1 MDKYEYIVNL
11 AEKTAKRVSQNRE
24 SWMKFLTS
32 AARIYKYPFKEQL
45 LIYAQNPDA
54 TACASIEI
62 WNKRMNCWVNKGSS
76 GIALPDDTA
85 TYGHKLKYVF
95 DVSNVHAV
103 KPNGRY
109 PKAWKLREEHKS
121 DVLHRLEQI
130 YGSTDSTKPFEE
142 RIIEIS
148 DQLAADAYTE
158 LQIDYPD
165 LQDRIGFDKL
175 SEQDFALCLKKLISE
190 SVSFTILSACEIEI
204 SDHEF
209 SFDYINQF
217 VSIKTLSVLG
227 TKINDS
233 ARGVLAEIGKTVR
246 IYDKLREKEQEKEI
260 SKKELA
266 NAPQPRYNALK
277 RESEK
282 ELQNNQEIEIQSKK
296 EDAAHETDIRK
307 ERGLSDSEPDSE
319 RGTGGNADEVRYD
332 AEELLTG
339 TPERDLSGHD
349 TGGRAESTL
358 SGDTGAGRA
367 ENGSP
372 ERTDGESRGS
382 ERGTES
388 SRSDEVGSEDEQH
401 QTFSG
406 GDRADGTD
414 LQLENDIQE
423 EEIPEPDSGEHSLSG
438 SFFPKLSE
446 TEQGEDLQRGILCS
460 DEFLKHKRPE
470 IAGYFQIEQDAKIQ
484 ADYLRNSFRMEEYT
498 EFNIGEMRGGYRAD
512 EDGIT
517 LWKGN
522 YLTRE
527 AESRLSWEEARFLVN
542 SYMEDGVYL
551 LPGETAERIETAGM
565 YQQLDLFSMFT
576 EQAGNLAMK
585 QAETVTPIR
594 SETKIPPEQIADILR
609 SGGGRDNSRK
619 RIYTKYQQGKTPE
632 EMAAFLQKE
641 YGTTGKGFEFDGK
654 QLAVWFNEDG
664 MRVGYGT
671 STERPVLQMNWQE
684 VEAKIR
690 SQVVNGTYMGANEAY
705 LTDEAE
711 RDRIAGHLFFFF
723 RDGMGELN
731 LWKIIR
737 TAGGAW
743 AKSRKLSGGS
753 CKNDRI
759 PFYKR
764 RS

>member
-1 MDKYEYIVNL
+1 MIRICGSCVRSIKKTVL
-11 AEKTAKRVSQNRE
+11 AQLEKTYGETDKNSSFEQRIMEISNR
-24 SWMKFLTS
+24 
-32 AARIYKYPFKEQL
+32 
-45 LIYAQNPDA
+45 
-54 TACASIEI
+54 
-62 WNKRMNCWVNKGSS
+62 
-76 GIALPDDTA
+76 IALDYYEELLPEIEYVKEGSFLEELDELNVGVRLRDT
-85 TYGHKLKYVF
+85 L
-95 DVSNVHAV
+95 S
-103 KPNGRY
+103 
-109 PKAWKLREEHKS
+109 S
-121 DVLHRLEQI
+121 SI
-130 YGSTDSTKPFEE
+130 
-142 RIIEIS
+142 
-148 DQLAADAYTE
+148 AY
-158 LQIDYPD
+158 
-165 LQDRIGFDKL
+165 
-175 SEQDFALCLKKLISE
+175 
-190 SVSFTILSACEIEI
+190 TILSRCGADMELWKDEQGFEYI
-204 SDHEF
+204 SDF
-209 SFDYINQF
+209 NTM
-217 VSIKTLSVLG
+217 KTLSVVG
-227 TKINDS
+227 TATTDMCKPLLMEIGRTIGAYDRQI
-233 ARGVLAEIGKTVR
+233 ARRKAQEKANAGRTQTSLENTEKVLANEADT
-246 IYDKLREKEQEKEI
+246 D
-260 SKKELA
+260 
-266 NAPQPRYNALK
+266 YNALK

-684 VEAKIR
+684 VEAKSAHR
-690 SQVVNGTYMGANEAY
+690 
-705 LTDEAE
+705 
-711 RDRIAGHLFFFF
+711 
-723 RDGMGELN
+723 
-731 LWKIIR
+731 
-737 TAGGAW
+737 
-743 AKSRKLSGGS
+743 
-753 CKNDRI
+753 
-759 PFYKR
+759 
-764 RS
+764 